1 MLFNLQIR
9 SRLTSCAHD
18 FAMQHNLRGGT
29 GCDETS
35 NEVENLECVTSV
47 LANAFLQRRWLNV
60 NEEGD
65 VLELVLES
73 K

>member
-1 MLFNLQIR
+1 
-9 SRLTSCAHD
+9 
-18 FAMQHNLRGGT
+18 MQHNLRGGT